1 MGLIMLP
8 LCMSAQTKI
17 GYSNGDFE
25 RTDGVRLNNN
35 EQQSAA
41 IKIPAA
47 KLKALQ
53 GKKIT
58 GVRGA
63 FGTKNVESVKFFI
76 TDNLNGTP
84 LYEQTITGVSTSWK
98 SFNLDTPFEITADKD
113 LYFGFTIT
121 CTTNYR
127 PLAFDRSYGEEGTS
141 YGITEN
147 GN

>member
-84 LYEQTITGVSTSWK
+84 LYEQTITGVSHK
-98 SFNLDTPFEITADKD
+98 LEKFQP
-113 LYFGFTIT
+113 
-121 CTTNYR
+121 
-127 PLAFDRSYGEEGTS
+127 
-141 YGITEN
+141 
-147 GN
+147 